1 MASTHELELP
11 NTALLAR
18 VAELEAALLDE
29 RRRADV
35 ERQRA
40 DIERARAEKLT
51 IERDR
56 LREAYQRLQL
66 ELALLRRRIF
76 VAKAERIDSAQL
88 ELEFAEKRA
97 ELAKIAA
104 ELGSAASDELLD
116 LVDGRGEADAAASE
130 EKHEVDPK
138 RRKRGRPT
146 GRRDLRE
153 TDLPE
158 ERVELRDPE
167 LEGKAE
173 CIGFEESCKLSWR
186 KGGPIRTVIARA
198 KYRVVDDAG
207 SSFVE
212 TTPMPPEAMPRVL
225 GDVSIVAKI
234 LTSKFHYG
242 MPLFRQEQE
251 LELAG
256 FCVDRG
262 TMSRWCESAGMTLG
276 ATIVEAMRRDA
287 MNAFCISTDATGVCV
302 QPEPSATKGRQACR
316 RGHFFT
322 MLADAD
328 HVLFEYVPRETSDAV
343 ATLFKGYTGYI
354 QADAK
359 STYDILFREPGPL
372 DPDDERP
379 TEVGCWAHARRKF
392 YDAAITKEKTAREAL
407 FRIRELFQLEAAWSG
422 LPPAKRKTLR
432 LAQSKPR
439 LDDFFEWAEVQYRR
453 VERQRG
459 MLRSAFGY
467 VVRQR
472 QPLSRFLDDGRLV
485 IDNNASERSLRPIA
499 VGRKAWLFVGSDDHA
514 EAAAN
519 IFSLVGSCKL
529 HRLDPEAYIRDALR
543 VVAHWP
549 RERFLEL
556 APKNWAATRA
566 RLVEAELAMPVGPLT
581 IPPPPEE
588 QPAAS

>member
-1 MASTHELELP
+1 MGATQEPELS
-11 NTALLAR
+11 NDALRAR
-18 VAELEAALLDE
+18 VAELEAALLL
-29 RRRADV
+29 
-35 ERQRA
+35 ERQRGEAERARA
-40 DIERARAEKLT
+40 DAERARAERLAA
-51 IERDR
+51 ERDR
-56 LREAYQRLQL
+56 LRDAYQRLQL

-97 ELAKIAA
+97 ELAKLAA

-116 LVDGRGEADAAASE
+116 LLDGPTDADA
-130 EKHEVDPK
+130 EKTEGDPK
-138 RRKRGRPT
+138 KKRSGRST
-146 GRRDLRE
+146 GRRDLRVA
-153 TDLPE
+153 DLPE

-212 TTPMPPEAMPRVL
+212 TTPMPPEAMPRTL
-225 GDVSIVAKI
+225 GDVSMIAKV
-234 LTSKFHYG
+234 LTSKFLYG

-276 ATIVEAMRRDA
+276 ATIVATMRRDA

-302 QPEPSATKGRQACR
+302 QPEPSVAKGRQACR

-372 DPDDERP
+372 DDDDERP

-392 YDAAITKEKTAREAL
+392 YDAAITKERTAREAL

-422 LPPAKRKTLR
+422 LPPAKRKAMR

-439 LDDFFEWAEVQYRR
+439 LDDFFEWAEAQYRR
-453 VERQRG
+453 VEQQRG
-459 MLRSAFGY
+459 MLRSALGY

-514 EAAAN
+514 EAVAN
-519 IFSLVGSCKL
+519 IFSLVASCKL
-529 HRLDPEAYIRDALR
+529 HRLDPEAYLRDVLR
-543 VVAHWP
+543 VVAQWP
-549 RERFLEL
+549 RDRFLEL

-566 RLVEAELAMPVGPLT
+566 RLVQAELAMPVGPLT
-581 IPPPPEE
+581 IPPPSEE
-588 QPAAS
+588 QASAS

>member
-1 MASTHELELP
+1 MATTHEPELS
-11 NTALLAR
+11 NDALRAR
-18 VAELEAALLDE
+18 VAELEAALLAE
-29 RRRADV
+29 RRRADA
-35 ERQRA
+35 EQARA
-40 DIERARAEKLT
+40 EVERARAEKVTL
-51 IERDR
+51 ERDR
-56 LREAYQRLQL
+56 LREAYRRLQL

-97 ELAKIAA
+97 ELGRIAA
-104 ELGSAASDELLD
+104 ELGSAASEELHDILD
-116 LVDGRGEADAAASE
+116 DGADVEAEAETSE
-130 EKHEVDPK
+130 GDPK
-138 RRKRGRPT
+138 KKSRRRPT

-153 TDLPE
+153 ADLPE

-167 LEGKAE
+167 FEGKAE
-173 CIGFEESCKLSWR
+173 CIGFEESCKVGWR

-198 KYRVVDDAG
+198 KYRVVDEAG

-212 TTPMPPEAMPRVL
+212 TTPMPPEAMPRTL
-225 GDVSIVAKI
+225 GDVSMIAKV

-302 QPEPSATKGRQACR
+302 QPEPSQTKGRQACR

-328 HVLFEYVPRETSDAV
+328 HVLFEYVARETSEAV

-359 STYDILFREPGPL
+359 STYDVLFREPGPL
-372 DPDDERP
+372 DPEDGERP

-392 YDAAITKEKTAREAL
+392 YDAAITKEKTAREGL
-407 FRIRELFQLEAAWSG
+407 FRIRELFELEAKWST
-422 LPPAKRKTLR
+422 LPPAKRRLFR
-432 LAQSKPR
+432 LAESKPR
-439 LDDFFEWAEVQYRR
+439 LDDFFQWAETQYAR
-453 VERQRG
+453 VEKQRG
-459 MLRSAFGY
+459 LLRSAFGY

-485 IDNNASERSLRPIA
+485 IDNNASERSLRSVA

-529 HRLDPEAYIRDALR
+529 HRLDPEAYLRDVLR

-556 APKNWAATRA
+556 APKSWAATRA

-581 IPPPPEE
+581 IPPPPQE
-588 QPAAS
+588 QASAS

>member
-1 MASTHELELP
+1 VGATHEPEMSVD
-11 NTALLAR
+11 ALRAR
-18 VAELEAALLDE
+18 VAELEAAL
-29 RRRADV
+29 AG

-40 DIERARAEKLT
+40 DIERARAEKVT
-51 IERDR
+51 AERDR

-76 VAKAERIDSAQL
+76 VAKAERVDSVQL

-104 ELGSAASDELLD
+104 ELGSAASDELLE
-116 LVDGRGEADAAASE
+116 LVDGPASASADAKTSDPDDPKE
-130 EKHEVDPK
+130 EKK
-138 RRKRGRPT
+138 KKSGRST

-153 TDLPE
+153 ADLPE
-158 ERVELRDPE
+158 ERFELRDPE
-167 LEGKAE
+167 LEGKVD
-173 CIGFEESCKLSWR
+173 CIGFEESCKLGWR
-186 KGGPIRTVIARA
+186 KGGPIRTIIARA
-198 KYRVVDDAG
+198 KYRVVDEG
-207 SSFVE
+207 GTSFVE
-212 TTPMPPEAMPRVL
+212 TTPMPPEAMPRIL
-225 GDVSIVAKI
+225 GDVSMVAKV

-256 FCVDRG
+256 FGVDRG
-262 TMSRWCESAGMTLG
+262 TMSRWCENAGMTLG

-302 QPEPSATKGRQACR
+302 QPEPSATRGRQACR

-328 HVLFEYVPRETSDAV
+328 HVLFEYVARETSASV

-359 STYDILFREPGPL
+359 STYDVLFREAGPL

-392 YDAAITKEKTAREAL
+392 YEAAITKEKTAREAL

-422 LPPAKRKTLR
+422 LPPARRKALR
-432 LAQSKPR
+432 LAESKPR
-439 LDDFFEWAEVQYRR
+439 LDDFFEWAEAQYRR
-453 VERQRG
+453 VEQQRG
-459 MLRSAFGY
+459 MLRSALGY

-485 IDNNASERSLRPIA
+485 IDNNASERSLRSIA

-529 HRLDPEAYIRDALR
+529 HRLDPETYLRDVLR

-549 RERFLEL
+549 RGRFLEL
-556 APKNWAATRA
+556 APRSWAATRA
-566 RLVEAELAMPVGPLT
+566 RLVEAELAMPIGPLT
-581 IPPPPEE
+581 IPPPSEE
-588 QPAAS
+588 QAATG

>member
-1 MASTHELELP
+1 MAATHEPEMSSD
-11 NTALLAR
+11 ALRAR
-18 VAELEAALLDE
+18 VAELEAALF
-29 RRRADV
+29 V

-40 DIERARAEKLT
+40 DAAQARADLERARAEKAT
-51 IERDR
+51 AERDR

-76 VAKAERIDSAQL
+76 VAKAERVDSAQL

-97 ELAKIAA
+97 ELARIAT

-116 LVDGRGEADAAASE
+116 LLDGSDDGDADAEKSEAD
-130 EKHEVDPK
+130 PK
-138 RRKRGRPT
+138 KKRRGRPT

-153 TDLPE
+153 ADLPE

-207 SSFVE
+207 SSLVE
-212 TTPMPPEAMPRVL
+212 TTPMPPEAMPRTL
-225 GDVSIVAKI
+225 GDVSMVSKV

-287 MNAFCISTDATGVCV
+287 MKAFCISTDATGVCV
-302 QPEPSATKGRQACR
+302 QPEPSSTKGRQACR

-328 HVLFEYVPRETSDAV
+328 HVLFEYVERETSDAV
-343 ATLFKGYTGYI
+343 ATLFKGFTGYI

-392 YDAAITKEKTAREAL
+392 YDAAITKERTAREAL
-407 FRIRELFQLEAAWSG
+407 FRIREIFELEAKWSG
-422 LPPAKRKTLR
+422 VPPSRRKALR
-432 LAQSKPR
+432 QSESKPR
-439 LDDFFEWAEVQYRR
+439 LDDFFEWAEAQYRR
-453 VERQRG
+453 VEKQRG

-485 IDNNASERSLRPIA
+485 VDNNASERSLRSIA

-514 EAAAN
+514 QAAAN

-529 HRLDPEAYIRDALR
+529 HRLDPEAYLRDALR
-543 VVAHWP
+543 VVAQWP
-549 RERFLEL
+549 RDRFLDL

-588 QPAAS
+588 QAAPG

>member
-1 MASTHELELP
+1 MAATHERELSID
-11 NTALLAR
+11 ALRAR
-18 VAELEAALLDE
+18 VVELEAALAGE
-29 RRRADV
+29 RQRADV
-35 ERQRA
+35 ER
-40 DIERARAEKLT
+40 ARAERVT
-51 IERDR
+51 AERDR
-56 LREAYQRLQL
+56 LRDAYQRLQL

-76 VAKAERIDSAQL
+76 VAKAERIDSVQL

-97 ELAKIAA
+97 ELAKIAV
-104 ELGSAASDELLD
+104 ELGSAASDELLV
-116 LVDGRGEADAAASE
+116 LVDGGSDADLDADKSD
-130 EKHEVDPK
+130 DPK
-138 RRKRGRPT
+138 RKKRGRST

-153 TDLPE
+153 ADLPE

-198 KYRVVDDAG
+198 KYRVVDEAG

-212 TTPMPPEAMPRVL
+212 TTPMPPEAMPRTL
-225 GDVSIVAKI
+225 GDVSMVAKV
-234 LTSKFHYG
+234 LTSKFHCG

-328 HVLFEYVPRETSDAV
+328 HVLFEYVARETSEAV

-359 STYDILFREPGPL
+359 STYDILFREAGPL
-372 DPDDERP
+372 DGDDERP

-422 LPPAKRKTLR
+422 LPPAKRKAMR

-439 LDDFFEWAEVQYRR
+439 LDDFFEWAEAQYRR
-453 VERQRG
+453 VEQQRG
-459 MLRSAFGY
+459 MLRSALGY

-529 HRLDPEAYIRDALR
+529 HRLDPEAYLRDVLR

-549 RERFLEL
+549 RDRFLEL

-566 RLVEAELAMPVGPLT
+566 RLVQAELAMPVGPLT
-581 IPPPPEE
+581 IPPPSEE
-588 QPAAS
+588 QASAS